1 MIWGFSTREFATGL
15 WLLVFLGWAFTHP
28 PVRRS
33 AWQVVKAFV
42 TPKVFLPVV
51 AVAGYTAL
59 VVWAFELVGLWEPA
73 LLKDTI
79 LWFVLA
85 GGVSVFSAMAGKE
98 DESLF
103 RLLVAENIKVLV
115 FIEFLVNLYTFSL
128 LAELVLVPTLALVG
142 VMDAVAERDPAHEQV
157 SRFLKSVQSLVG
169 LAIFYFAV
177 STAVHDLRVL
187 GTTDTWIQVSL
198 PVILSLGLIPAAFL
212 LRLYSSY
219 EQLLIRFRMGPAKD
233 PSLIRYAKAQLIRH
247 VRFRP
252 RVARRFLGKHALD
265 LIRIRSKE
273 DVDALFAEETE
284 TPLD

>member
-42 TPKVFLPVV
+42 TPKIFLPVV
-51 AVAGYTAL
+51 AVAAYTAL
-59 VVWAFELVGLWEPA
+59 VVGALELVGLWEPA

-103 RLLVAENIKVLV
+103 RVLVVENIKVLV

-128 LAELVLVPTLALVG
+128 LAELVLIPTLAFVG

-157 SRFLKSVQSLVG
+157 SRLLKSVQALVG
-169 LAIFYFAV
+169 LTILYFAG
-177 STAVHDLRVL
+177 SAAAHDLRVL
-187 GTTDTWIQVSL
+187 GTTDTLIQVSL
-198 PVILSLGLIPAAFL
+198 PVILSLALVPAAFL

-219 EQLLIRFRMGPAKD
+219 EQLFIRFRMGSAKD
-233 PSLIRYAKAQLIRH
+233 PNVIRYAKAKLIRH
-247 VRFRP
+247 VGLRP
-252 RVARRFLGKHALD
+252 RVARNFLRKHALD
-265 LIRIRSKE
+265 LIGLRSRE
-273 DVDALFAEETE
+273 DVDALFAKDPER
-284 TPLD
+284 